1 MSKSSLYSL
10 SDVSLLSYLS
20 SSFIIFTEDGL
31 CIFKLYCSIVFFISS
46 AAKLKLDAFDKLYG
60 GYDEPLCTCYACAY
74 DEDINDMFPD
84 ENRPEDCVNC
94 PLSWPDDKVCDIS
107 DSLYANFV
115 DACHNK
121 DRKAAVKYAIDIRD
135 CPVKKDVETE

>member
-1 MSKSSLYSL
+1 MIKFQHTKHRALWGMIISM
-10 SDVSLLSYLS
+10 LLDL
-20 SSFIIFTEDGL
+20 D
-31 CIFKLYCSIVFFISS
+31 KDISS
-46 AAKLKLDAFDKLYG
+46 AAKLKLDAFDELYA